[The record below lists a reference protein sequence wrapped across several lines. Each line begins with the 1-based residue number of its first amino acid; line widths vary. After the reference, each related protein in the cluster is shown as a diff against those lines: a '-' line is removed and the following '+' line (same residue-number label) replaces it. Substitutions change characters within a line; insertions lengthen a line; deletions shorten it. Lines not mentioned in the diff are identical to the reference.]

1 MHDRRVK
8 LRATFTDAIA
18 FAIFAVGCLCP
29 IGALVNGGDLGF
41 VHFLVV
47 ALLVLACTFVVGL
60 SRLRGPA

>member
-8 LRATFTDAIA
+8 LRTTFTDAIA

-29 IGALVNGGDLGF
+29 IGAINGGDLGF
-41 VHFLVV
+41 VHSLVV

-60 SRLRGPA
+60 SKLRGPAR